1 VLRLFHTELETVFE
15 EYNISQDK
23 DFRKTLKALQETLTP
38 THPYGTQTALGRGED
53 LKNPSQTNIYR
64 FFDQYYVPNNMAL
77 IMSGDFD
84 PEEVARLAQ
93 KYFGSWKPGNVPVF
107 RYEKQPELTSRVRR
121 DVYGNEAP
129 WIEVGWRFP
138 VPIHRRH

>member
-38 THPYGTQTALGRGED
+38 THPYGTQTTLGRGED

-107 RYEKQPELTSRVRR
+107 
-121 DVYGNEAP
+121 
-129 WIEVGWRFP
+129 P
-138 VPIHRRH
+138 V